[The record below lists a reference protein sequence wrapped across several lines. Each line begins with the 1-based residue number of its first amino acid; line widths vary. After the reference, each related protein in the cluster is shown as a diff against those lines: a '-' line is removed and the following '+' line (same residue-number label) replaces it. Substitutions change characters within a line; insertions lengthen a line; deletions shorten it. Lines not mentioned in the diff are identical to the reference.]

1 MKTYYIDGNT
11 MHLAGSQVDIS
22 DSFFGSECPDSNAT
36 DAQRQDAIRFWIS
49 EGWMDEGD
57 VVVWD
62 GVRYIVG
69 EGDKMKTLEKRMRAF
84 VSSAPQDELIE
95 MLDEA
100 FRLSM
105 VDYYPQAS
113 VLWLEGGK
121 VHMDSFLSD
130 EEALDE
136 CSRHTVAFFVPKSWH
151 ITADWIWVEKDE
163 NPESETFGEDLW
175 CCDDYDGVARYRRM
189 EDMWEYVLDYH
200 NPDWLSEAD
209 SVIEYVGKLGAK

>member
-1 MKTYYIDGNT
+1 MRTYYIDGNT

-36 DAQRQDAIRFWIS
+36 DAQRQDAIRFWLS
-49 EGWMDEGD
+49 EGWMDAGD

-69 EGDKMKTLEKRMRAF
+69 EEDKMETLEKRMVAF
-84 VSSAPQDELIE
+84 MSAAQDKAELIE
-95 MLDEA
+95 LLDEA

-105 VDYYPQAS
+105 VDNYPQAS

-121 VHMDSFLSD
+121 VHRESFLQE
-130 EEALDE
+130 EEALYE
-136 CSRHTVAFFVPKSWH
+136 CSRHTEAFFVPASWH
-151 ITADWIWVEKDE
+151 TKKECIWIWEEEDVE
-163 NPESETFGEDLW
+163 SGQQW
-175 CCDDYDGVARYRRM
+175 CCRDYDGVAKHSRM

-200 NPDWLSEAD
+200 NPDWLSEAA
-209 SVIEYVGKLGAK
+209 SVIEYVGKLGNE